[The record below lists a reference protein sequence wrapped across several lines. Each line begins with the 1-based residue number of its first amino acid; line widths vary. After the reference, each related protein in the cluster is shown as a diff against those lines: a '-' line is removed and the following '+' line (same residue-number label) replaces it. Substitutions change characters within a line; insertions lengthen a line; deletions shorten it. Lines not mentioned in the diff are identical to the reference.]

1 MVSLHGDGVR
11 LHGMR
16 PGCQTPSG
24 GAKKLTPRYGAA
36 LPDGGRILPAVLAGD
51 VCRQAGPMP
60 EGLDHCSAVERDNLL
75 ALGGSVHEG
84 LEVLPGLYRL
94 PPVFDHADR

>member
-1 MVSLHGDGVR
+1 MPDAQQRREEADSPAR
-11 LHGMR
+11 
-16 PGCQTPSG
+16 
-24 GAKKLTPRYGAA
+24 GAA
-36 LPDGGRILPAVLAGD
+36 RPDAERILPAVLAGD

-60 EGLDHCSAVERDNLL
+60 EGLDHCSAVQRDNLL

-84 LEVLPGLYRL
+84 RQVLPGLYRL